1 MRIHRSGAGEMF
13 DAQKYG
19 PWAVIAG
26 ASEGVGESFAH
37 RLGQAGINLVLIA
50 RKQASLEQ
58 VAQQVRAASAVQV
71 RTLPLDLTSSDVL
84 ERVRTITDDIEVGL
98 LVYVAGAN
106 QSMQRFFDG
115 PLESALRVVRLNPI
129 GQVSLAYH
137 FGKQMSVRK
146 RGGIILIGSLASGAG
161 ATPLVAYCA
170 SKAFTQVFA
179 EGLWSELRPHGVDA
193 LYVVLG
199 ATATPNRE
207 RQSERPQ
214 KGRSE
219 LDDDPNKNVM
229 QPDDVAEQSLE
240 SLPDGPIL
248 VPKQLAAYYRQLTTL
263 PRREASEL
271 MRKMLGGF

>member
-1 MRIHRSGAGEMF
+1 MF

-19 PWAVIAG
+19 PWVVIAG

-37 RLGQAGINLVLIA
+37 KLGQAGLNLVLIA
-50 RKQASLEQ
+50 RKQASLDH
-58 VAQQVRAASAVQV
+58 VAQRVRADSRVEV
-71 RTLPLDLTSSDVL
+71 RTLPLDLTSSDLL
-84 ERVRTITDDIEVGL
+84 ERVRAITDDVEVGL

-106 QSMQRFFDG
+106 QSMQRFFDA
-115 PLESALRVVRLNPI
+115 PLESALRVVRLNPV
-129 GQVSLAYH
+129 GQVTLAYH
-137 FGKQMSVRK
+137 FGKKMAARG
-146 RGGIILIGSLASGAG
+146 RGGIILIGSMASGAG

-170 SKAFTQVFA
+170 SKGFTQIFA

-207 RQSERPQ
+207 RQRDRPD
-214 KGRSE
+214 KGRSVLE
-219 LDDDPNKNVM
+219 DDPNKNVM
-229 QPDDVAEQSLE
+229 QPDDVAEQSLD
-240 SLPDGPIL
+240 SLPEGPIL
-248 VPKQLAAYYRQLTTL
+248 IPKQVAAHYHQLTTL

>member
-1 MRIHRSGAGEMF
+1 MRIHCSGGRGMF

-58 VAQQVRAASAVQV
+58 VAQRVRAESAVQV
-71 RTLPLDLTSSDVL
+71 RTLPLDLTSPDVL
-84 ERVRTITDDIEVGL
+84 ERVRAITDDIEVGI

-106 QSMQRFFDG
+106 QSMQRFFDA

-129 GQVSLAYH
+129 GQVSLAHH
-137 FGKQMSVRK
+137 FGKKMSARG

-170 SKAFTQVFA
+170 SKGFTQIFA

-248 VPKQLAAYYRQLTTL
+248 VPKQVAAYYHRLTTL